1 MLFEVFLVY
10 YAREHTEIPATRI
23 VNIARKVYEHLEDEE
38 PVVNPGEKLEN
49 VVDKPILWQ
58 HNPDQKT
65 IYKATLTEIDSSNVF
80 FEPNA
85 FNPTSSIPNELKEES
100 IEWTGQLRK
109 YLEKEMEDLSLNSD
123 LQGQVT
129 VNHYPFDSQKSY
141 GFTIDFYNPTDA
153 KIFQSQVKDII
164 KNLGYF
170 TQSDMWA
177 LLGGKYEDWTSCH
190 FGWKNSDV
198 VADIKTITIP
208 LMNKEYYQITLPASY
223 LL

>member
-38 PVVNPGEKLEN
+38 LVPNPGETLEN
-49 VVDKPILWQ
+49 KFDPIQ
-58 HNPDQKT
+58 
-65 IYKATLTEIDSSNVF
+65 
-80 FEPNA
+80 
-85 FNPTSSIPNELKEES
+85 NELKEES
-100 IEWTGQLRK
+100 VEWTGQLRK
-109 YLEKEMEDLSLNSD
+109 YLEKEVESLSFNSD

-153 KIFQSQVKDII
+153 KIFQSEVQNLI
-164 KNLGYF
+164 KNGWI

-177 LLGGKYEDWTSCH
+177 LLGAKYNDWVSCH

-198 VADIKTITIP
+198 VADIKVITIP
-208 LMNKEYYQITLPASY
+208 LANKEYYRIILPASD
-223 LL
+223 LLIGE

>member
-38 PVVNPGEKLEN
+38 PVLNPGETLEN
-49 VVDKPILWQ
+49 KVDPPILWN
-58 HNPDQKT
+58 HNPDQLLKHLDK
-65 IYKATLTEIDSSNVF
+65 IESLS
-80 FEPNA
+80 
-85 FNPTSSIPNELKEES
+85 FNGDI
-100 IEWTGQLRK
+100 
-109 YLEKEMEDLSLNSD
+109 
-123 LQGQVT
+123 QGEVT

-170 TQSDMWA
+170 TQSHMWA
-177 LLGGKYEDWTSCH
+177 LLGGKYNDQISCS

-208 LMNKEYYQITLPASY
+208 LRNKEYYRITLPPSD
-223 LL
+223 LLTIGE